1 MKSNVKQFDIITIF
15 PEILDSYFNE
25 SLFKR
30 GQKNK
35 LFKIKTHNLRKWTTD
50 RHRTVDDKPYG
61 GGVGLL
67 FKIEPIYKA
76 LKAINPTLALPFV
89 RGGKNSRTSLDPSL
103 VRGGNNSRTSL
114 DSSLVRGGKNS
125 GTMSPLL
132 TKEGVGGRFKTRVI
146 LTAAN
151 GKRFTQKDAKRLAK
165 YDQLIFVCPRYEGV
179 DARVEKLV
187 DEKISIGDYV
197 LAGGELPAAVIIEAV
212 CRQIPGFVGKQES
225 VEFDSHREAGYL
237 EHPHYT
243 RPEVFVANGKKLC
256 VPKVLLSGHHGE
268 VAKWREEH

>member
-1 MKSNVKQFDIITIF
+1 MKKFDIITIF

-30 GQKNK
+30 AQDNK
-35 LFKIKTHNLRKWTTD
+35 LLKIGTHNLRQWTTD
-50 RHRTVDDKPYG
+50 RHQTVDDKPYG
-61 GGVGLL
+61 GGVGLV

-76 LKAINPTLALPFV
+76 LKKIV
-89 RGGKNSRTSLDPSL
+89 GKNKQKIRI
-103 VRGGNNSRTSL
+103 
-114 DSSLVRGGKNS
+114 
-125 GTMSPLL
+125 
-132 TKEGVGGRFKTRVI
+132 I

-151 GKRFTQKDAKRLAK
+151 GKRFTQKDAVRLSQ

-212 CRQIPGFVGKQES
+212 ARHLPGFVGKQES
-225 VEFDSHREAGYL
+225 VRYDSHSQEGYL
-237 EHPHYT
+237 EHPQYT
-243 RPEVFVANGKKLC
+243 RPEVFMTREGQKLR

-268 VAKWREEH
+268 IEKWREKKSKKQ

>member
-1 MKSNVKQFDIITIF
+1 MKRFDIITIF
-15 PEILDSYFNE
+15 PEILESYFNE

-30 GQKNK
+30 AQKNK
-35 LFKIKTHNLRKWTTD
+35 LFVVKTHNLRQWTAD
-50 RHRTVDDKPYG
+50 RHQTVDDKPYG

-76 LKAINPTLALPFV
+76 LKAIKQKAKTKKV
-89 RGGKNSRTSLDPSL
+89 RI
-103 VRGGNNSRTSL
+103 
-114 DSSLVRGGKNS
+114 
-125 GTMSPLL
+125 
-132 TKEGVGGRFKTRVI
+132 I

-151 GKRFTQKDAKRLAK
+151 GKRFTQKDAVRLAK
-165 YDQLIFVCPRYEGV
+165 YDQLIFICPRYEGA

-212 CRQIPGFVGKQES
+212 CRHLPGFVGKRES
-225 VEFDSHREAGYL
+225 VEKESHATTGYL

-243 RPEVFVANGKKLC
+243 RPEVFMAGGKKLR
-256 VPKVLLSGHHGE
+256 VPKILLSGHHGE
-268 VAKWREEH
+268 VEKWRRKKSKKQQTAGRD